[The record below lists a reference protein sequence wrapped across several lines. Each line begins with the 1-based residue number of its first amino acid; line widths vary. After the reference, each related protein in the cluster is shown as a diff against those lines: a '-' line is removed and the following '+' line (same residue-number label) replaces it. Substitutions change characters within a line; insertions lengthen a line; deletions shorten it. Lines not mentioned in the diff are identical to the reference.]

1 MQSSDHR
8 EEDACLAALLAL
20 VRTDLSRRED
30 AVRRIVETAART
42 LQLDRVGLWFY
53 DDDHSSIVVEDLYLL
68 GEDRHETG
76 HRLTAGDYPS
86 YFAALAESRAIL
98 ADDAKQ
104 DPRTR
109 EFKRTYLDPLHVS
122 SMLDVPVRC
131 EGKLVGVLCHERV
144 GTPRIWNPAEREFC
158 ASLADLVGTV
168 IEASRRRSSE
178 EQLRDLAAS
187 LEHRVVERTRELE
200 ESNLALTRTVSDLEA
215 FCYSVSHDLR
225 GPLRVINGFAS
236 MLESSALARGDAEE
250 SESATRIRD
259 NSHRMAEL
267 LDGLLAFFRLGRRPL
282 EPKRVDMDA
291 LLRETIS
298 TLDFDLRHTTLKARP
313 LAPAV
318 GDPVLLADVL
328 ANLLTNAFKFTSR
341 CEAPRVEIDCEV
353 GPREVVYRVADN
365 GVGFAAEQLPKLF
378 EPFQRLHEA
387 DGYEGTGVG
396 LAIVKRIVERH
407 GGRVWAE
414 SAPGEG
420 ATFRF
425 ALPRG

>member
-8 EEDACLAALLAL
+8 EEDACLAALLSL

-53 DDDHSSIVVEDLYLL
+53 NDDRSAIVVEDLYLL
-68 GEDRHETG
+68 GEDLHESG
-76 HRLTAGDYPS
+76 HRLSAGDYPS
-86 YFAALAESRAIL
+86 YFAALAESRAIA

-104 DPRTR
+104 DPRTC

-178 EQLRDLAAS
+178 EQLRELAAS
-187 LEHRVVERTRELE
+187 LEQRVVERTRELE
-200 ESNLALTRTVSDLEA
+200 ESNLALSRTVSDLEA

-236 MLESSALARGDAEE
+236 MLEGSARDRGDAE
-250 SESATRIRD
+250 SEIGATRIRD
-259 NSHRMAEL
+259 NSNRMAEL
-267 LDGLLAFFRLGRRPL
+267 LDGLLSFFKLGSRPL
-282 EPKRVDMDA
+282 ELQRVDMDS
-291 LLRETIS
+291 LLRATIS
-298 TLDFDLRHTTLKARP
+298 TLGLDLGRTSLKARP
-313 LAPAV
+313 LAPAD
-318 GDPVLLADVL
+318 GDPALLADVL

-341 CEAPRVEIDCEV
+341 RESPRVEVDCEV
-353 GPREVVYRVADN
+353 GAREVVYRVADN
-365 GVGFAAEQLPKLF
+365 GVGFPAEQSSRLF
-378 EPFQRLHEA
+378 EPFQRLHAAE
-387 DGYEGTGVG
+387 GYEGTGVG
-396 LAIVKRIVERH
+396 LAIVRRIVERH

-414 SAPGEG
+414 SVPGRG